1 MYPIIIDFGEVSIF
15 GFEFHLAIY
24 SFGLMLVLAFYACY
38 FFLNYDLKQLGYDE
52 KLSSDII
59 FWAAVGGV
67 LGAKIYYLLEN
78 LDKVINSYDPLSM
91 IFSGAGLV
99 FLGGL
104 AGAVIFV
111 SFILKKNQ
119 VPWLKFANIIAP
131 LIFLGYAIGRIGC
144 FLVGDDYG
152 IPSSLPWAMSFPEG
166 IPPTTMNTFINY
178 YPWIDVSK
186 YTTEILTVHP
196 TQIYEAIVCFLF
208 FVVLWYYR
216 HSSVLKHKL
225 FFIYL
230 VMAGLERFLI
240 EFLRTNEKYF
250 LEIFSGAQLISI
262 ILIII
267 GTYFIKNPLRDNPSE
282 FV

>member
-38 FFLNYDLKQLGYDE
+38 FFLNYDLKLLGYDE

-67 LGAKIYYLLEN
+67 LGAKVYYLLEN
-78 LDKVINSYDPLSM
+78 LDKVINSYDPISM

-104 AGAVIFV
+104 AGAIIFV

-152 IPSSLPWAMSFPEG
+152 IPSLLPWAMSFPEG
-166 IPPTTMNTFINY
+166 IPPTTVNTFINH

-186 YTTEILTVHP
+186 YSTEILTVHP
-196 TQIYEAIVCFLF
+196 TQIYEAIICFLF

-216 HSSVLKHKL
+216 HSPVIKHKL

-267 GTYFIKNPLRDNPSE
+267 GVYFIKSPLRDNPSE